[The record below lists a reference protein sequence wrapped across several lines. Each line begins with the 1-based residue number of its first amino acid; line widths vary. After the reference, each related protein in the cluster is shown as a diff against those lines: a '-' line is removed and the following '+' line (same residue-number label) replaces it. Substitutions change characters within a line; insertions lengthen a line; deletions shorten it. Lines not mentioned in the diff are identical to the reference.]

1 MIVTA
6 MDITALKPRDP
17 SMAQTLER
25 NIARLTR
32 REREEEEQ
40 AALSQRIA
48 AVITQFT
55 GSMKFVVIH
64 LFLYGAWIVA
74 NLGVIPGLKP
84 FDPSLV
90 ILAMAA
96 SVEAIFLSTFVLINQ
111 NHAAATAQRRAD
123 LDLHVSL
130 LAEHELTKLAELVER
145 IAAKLGVDA
154 NEDRGF
160 AEITKMVE
168 PTQVLDQIDARRRPK
183 GWRNRRKV
191 SRRR

>member
-6 MDITALKPRDP
+6 MDITAPTPRDAT
-17 SMAQTLER
+17 MAQTLER

-168 PTQVLDQIDARRRPK
+168 PTQVLDQIDARRRAE
-183 GWRNRRKV
+183 GLEE
-191 SRRR
+191 